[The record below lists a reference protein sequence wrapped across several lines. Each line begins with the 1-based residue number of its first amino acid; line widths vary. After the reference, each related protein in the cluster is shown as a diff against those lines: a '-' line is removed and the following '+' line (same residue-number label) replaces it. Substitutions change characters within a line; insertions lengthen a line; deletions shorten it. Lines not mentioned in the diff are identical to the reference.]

1 MIYEM
6 GQRSHTV
13 LRFHSKDSTTY
24 KGNVK
29 TRFLILHW
37 DTKANI
43 NTNWANETIPFE
55 NWFSKQLCNIG
66 NITKIIL

>member
-37 DTKANI
+37 DTEANI
-43 NTNWANETIPFE
+43 NTNWANETIMSE
-55 NWFSKQLCNIG
+55 NLIFKQIM
-66 NITKIIL
+66 